1 METETRKWILPY
13 KFHNIRRRIVFYIT
27 QKNWDKILGYAEEAY
42 DTEKSEIGGMSVM
55 VEDKDGDWTLQDPV
69 ILKQEITASNTVLEK
84 EALSR
89 YYSKVG
95 KKMGNKNFRFCW
107 WHSHHTMSAF
117 WSGTDITAID
127 EYSDGDFSFALVVN
141 LKGEYKF
148 RVSVWQPVEAHQDV
162 ELEIINAK
170 HRCTKKMKEEVK
182 TLCSKPSY
190 SYSWK
195 RNGTYGYKSA
205 DQLLKDAAED
215 PRQERLPFRSTAGQ
229 TTSSGKKIPHI
240 NDFGTPRL
248 FTEIVTEVDALNS
261 ALIDGTLKY
270 KDYEEAIEELNDE
283 LIVEDS
289 MYKVNLIREEQVNDL
304 LHILPAQLVV
314 YDTSDD
320 LDLYNASYGG
330 YYK

>member
-1 METETRKWILPY
+1 M
-13 KFHNIRRRIVFYIT
+13 FYIT

-42 DTEKSEIGGMSVM
+42 ETEKSEIGGMSVM
-55 VEDKDGDWTLQDPV
+55 VEDKDGDWTLEQPV
-69 ILKQEITASNTVLEK
+69 ILKQEITASNTILEK

-127 EYSDGDFSFALVVN
+127 EFNEGDFSFALVVN

-148 RVSVWQPVEAHQDV
+148 RVSVWNPVEAHQDV
-162 ELEIINAK
+162 ELEIVDAK

-182 TLCSKPSY
+182 SLCSTPTSTY
-190 SYSWK
+190 TGAYSWRK
-195 RNGTYGYKSA
+195 NGVYGYKSS

-215 PRQERLPFRSTAGQ
+215 PRQERLPFHTTA
-229 TTSSGKKIPHI
+229 SGTAAAGNK
-240 NDFGTPRL
+240 F
-248 FTEIVTEVDALNS
+248 VTFPDVVEEVDDYNS
-261 ALIDGTLKY
+261 DLIAGTITYL
-270 KDYEEAIEELNDE
+270 DYVDSINELNKDLE
-283 LIVEDS
+283 KQNSI
-289 MYKVNLIREEQVNDL
+289 YKVNTIRQDQVGDL

-314 YDTSDD
+314 YAKTGDEVDHI
-320 LDLYNASYGG
+320 YNDWGWGEGS
-330 YYK
+330 

>member
-1 METETRKWILPY
+1 
-13 KFHNIRRRIVFYIT
+13 VFYIT

-42 DTEKSEIGGMSVM
+42 ETEKSEIGGMSVM
-55 VEDKDGDWTLQDPV
+55 VEDKDGDWTLEQPV
-69 ILKQEITASNTVLEK
+69 ILKQEITAGNTVLEK

-95 KKMGNKNFRFCW
+95 KKMDNKNFRFCW

-117 WSGTDITAID
+117 WSGTDITAIN

-148 RVSVWQPVEAHQDV
+148 RVSVWNPVEAHQDV
-162 ELEIINAK
+162 ELEIIDTK

-182 TLCSKPSY
+182 SLCTKPTY
-190 SYSWK
+190 SGGYSWRK
-195 RNGTYGYKSA
+195 EGDVWKGSYGYKSS

-229 TTSSGKKIPHI
+229 TTSSGRKIPHI
-240 NDFGTPRL
+240 DDFAANSTPRG
-248 FTEIVTEVDALNS
+248 FTDIVSEVDKLN
-261 ALIDGTLKY
+261 AGLIDGSIKY
-270 KDYEEAIEELNDE
+270 KDYEESIEELNDE

-289 MYKVNLIREEQVNDL
+289 MYKVNLIREDQVNDL

-320 LDLYNASYGG
+320 LENMYGYGG

>member
-1 METETRKWILPY
+1 M
-13 KFHNIRRRIVFYIT
+13 FYIK

-42 DTEKSEIGGMSVM
+42 ETEKSEIGGMSVT

-69 ILKQEITASNTVLEK
+69 ILKQEISSGNTILEK

-215 PRQERLPFRSTAGQ
+215 PRQERIPFHSSASGTAA
-229 TTSSGKKIPHI
+229 SGNK
-240 NDFGTPRL
+240 F
-248 FTEIVTEVDALNS
+248 VTFPDVVEEVDDYNS
-261 ALIDGTLKY
+261 DLIAGTIDYNTY
-270 KDYEEAIEELNDE
+270 KESI
-283 LIVEDS
+283 
-289 MYKVNLIREEQVNDL
+289 
-304 LHILPAQLVV
+304 
-314 YDTSDD
+314 
-320 LDLYNASYGG
+320 
-330 YYK
+330 

>member
-1 METETRKWILPY
+1 M
-13 KFHNIRRRIVFYIT
+13 FYIT

-42 DTEKSEIGGMSVM
+42 ETEKSEIGGMSVM

-69 ILKQEITASNTVLEK
+69 ILKQEITAGNTVLEK

-195 RNGTYGYKSA
+195 KNGTYGYKSA

-248 FTEIVTEVDALNS
+248 FTEIVTEVDALNA

-270 KDYEEAIEELNDE
+270 KEYEEAIEELNDE

>member
-1 METETRKWILPY
+1 
-13 KFHNIRRRIVFYIT
+13 VFYIT

-55 VEDKDGDWTLQDPV
+55 VEDKGGDWNLEDPV
-69 ILKQEITASNTVLEK
+69 ILKQEITAGNTVLEK

-148 RVSVWQPVEAHQDV
+148 RVSVWNPVEAHQDT
-162 ELEIINAK
+162 ELEIVDAK

-182 TLCSKPSY
+182 TLCSRPTSTY
-190 SYSWK
+190 SGSYSWRK
-195 RNGTYGYKSA
+195 EGDVWKGSYGYKSS
-205 DQLLKDAAED
+205 DQLLKNAAED
-215 PRQERLPFRSTAGQ
+215 PRQERLPFHSTAGQ
-229 TTSSGKKIPHI
+229 TTSSGRKIPHI
-240 NDFGTPRL
+240 NDFATPRG
-248 FTEIVTEVDALNS
+248 FTDIVGEVDELNS
-261 ALIDGTLKY
+261 DLIDGTIKY
-270 KDYEEAIEELNDE
+270 KVYAEAIGALNDE

-289 MYKVNLIREEQVNDL
+289 MYKVNLVREDQKDEL

-314 YDTSDD
+314 YDEMDM
-320 LDLYNASYGG
+320 YGG
-330 YYK
+330 YGL

>member
-1 METETRKWILPY
+1 M
-13 KFHNIRRRIVFYIT
+13 FYIT

-42 DTEKSEIGGMSVM
+42 VTEKSEIGGMSVM
-55 VEDKDGDWTLQDPV
+55 VEDKDGDWTLEQPV
-69 ILKQEITASNTVLEK
+69 ILKQDITASNTVLEK
-84 EALSR
+84 EALSI

-127 EYSDGDFSFALVVN
+127 EFNEGDFSFALVVN

-148 RVSVWQPVEAHQDV
+148 RVSVWSPVEAHQDV
-162 ELEIINAK
+162 ELEIIDAK

-182 TLCSKPSY
+182 TLCSKPTYSG
-190 SYSWK
+190 SYSWRK
-195 RNGTYGYKSA
+195 EGDVWKGSYGYKSA

-215 PRQERLPFRSTAGQ
+215 PRQERLPFHSTAGQ
-229 TTSSGKKIPHI
+229 ITSSGKKIPHI
-240 NDFGTPRL
+240 DDFATPRG
-248 FTEIVTEVDALNS
+248 FTDIVAEVDELNS
-261 ALIDGTLKY
+261 DLIDGTIKY
-270 KDYEEAIEELNDE
+270 KIYAEAIDSLNDE

-289 MYKVNLIREEQVNDL
+289 MYKVNLIKEEQTNDL

-314 YDTSDD
+314 YDETDF
-320 LDLYNASYGG
+320 YGYGTG
-330 YYK
+330 YGL

>member
-1 METETRKWILPY
+1 M
-13 KFHNIRRRIVFYIT
+13 FYIT

-42 DTEKSEIGGMSVM
+42 ETEKSEIGGMSVM

-69 ILKQEITASNTVLEK
+69 ILKQEITAGNTVLEK

>member
-1 METETRKWILPY
+1 M
-13 KFHNIRRRIVFYIT
+13 FYIK

-42 DTEKSEIGGMSVM
+42 ETEKSEIGGMSVM

-69 ILKQEITASNTVLEK
+69 ILKQEISSGNTILEK

-195 RNGTYGYKSA
+195 KNGTYGYKSA

-215 PRQERLPFRSTAGQ
+215 PRQERIPFHSSASGTAA
-229 TTSSGKKIPHI
+229 SGNK
-240 NDFGTPRL
+240 F
-248 FTEIVTEVDALNS
+248 VTFPDVVEEVDDYNS
-261 ALIDGTLKY
+261 DLIAGTIDYNTY
-270 KDYEEAIEELNDE
+270 KESIEELNKDLE
-283 LIVEDS
+283 KQNSI
-289 MYKVNLIREEQVNDL
+289 YKVNTIRKDQVGDL

-314 YDTSDD
+314 YAKTGDEVDHV
-320 LDLYNASYGG
+320 YNDWGWGDYS
-330 YYK
+330 

>member
-1 METETRKWILPY
+1 M
-13 KFHNIRRRIVFYIT
+13 FYIT
-27 QKNWDKILGYAEEAY
+27 QKNWDKILGYAEDAY
-42 DTEKSEIGGMSVM
+42 ETEKSEIGGMSVM

-69 ILKQEITASNTVLEK
+69 ILKQEISSGNTILEK

-314 YDTSDD
+314 YDTSND
-320 LDLYNASYGG
+320 LDLYNTSYGG

>member
-1 METETRKWILPY
+1 
-13 KFHNIRRRIVFYIT
+13 VFYIT

-55 VEDKDGDWTLQDPV
+55 VEDKDGDWTLEQPV
-69 ILKQEITASNTVLEK
+69 ILKQEITTGNTVLEK

-148 RVSVWQPVEAHQDV
+148 RVSVWNPVEAHQDV
-162 ELEIINAK
+162 ELEIIDAK

-182 TLCSKPSY
+182 TLCSRPTSTY
-190 SYSWK
+190 SGSYSWRK
-195 RNGTYGYKSA
+195 EGDVWKGSYGYKSS
-205 DQLLKDAAED
+205 DQLLKNAAED
-215 PRQERLPFRSTAGQ
+215 PRQERLPFHSTAGQ
-229 TTSSGKKIPHI
+229 TTSSGRKIPHI
-240 NDFGTPRL
+240 NDFATPRG
-248 FTEIVTEVDALNS
+248 FTDIVGEVDELNS
-261 ALIDGTLKY
+261 DLIDGTIKY
-270 KDYEEAIEELNDE
+270 KVYAEAIGALNDE

-289 MYKVNLIREEQVNDL
+289 MYKVNLVREDQKDEL

-314 YDTSDD
+314 YDEMDM
-320 LDLYNASYGG
+320 YGG
-330 YYK
+330 YGL